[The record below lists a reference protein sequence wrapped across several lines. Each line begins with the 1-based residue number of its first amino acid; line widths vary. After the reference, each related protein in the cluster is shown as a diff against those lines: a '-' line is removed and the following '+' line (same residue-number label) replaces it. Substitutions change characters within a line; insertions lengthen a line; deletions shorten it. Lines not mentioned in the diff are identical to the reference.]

1 MCANKCN
8 YKELINELDSD
19 EQIYFTDLNDLDASF
34 TKEIISFIQT
44 KNKEI
49 NDYIN
54 EKRNIF
60 NQVYMFQDEHKKNL
74 MKYYEKI
81 VYNIYIYLYCV
92 FK

>member
-8 YKELINELDSD
+8 YKELINELDQD

-34 TKEIISFIQT
+34 TKEILSFIQA

-81 VYNIYIYLYCV
+81 VYNIYTYIV
-92 FK
+92 K

>member
-8 YKELINELDSD
+8 YKELINELDQD
-19 EQIYFTDLNDLDASF
+19 EQIYFTDLNDLDDSF
-34 TKEIISFIQT
+34 TKEILSFIQA

-81 VYNIYIYLYCV
+81 VYNIYTYIV
-92 FK
+92 K